1 MTNMNKTQVFRI
13 TANKVADGVAFLRRR
28 IQEGSLMSTQLSE
41 SAQTR
46 RAVSNILK
54 GSAGNLV
61 EWYDLYVYT
70 VFAAYFQS
78 HFFNSKD
85 ELQAGLEAMA
95 VFSTSFLMRPI
106 GAWFF
111 GRYADRKG
119 RKAALTLSVT
129 LMSAGSFAIAI
140 LPTTQQIGVWALI
153 LLILVRLIQGFSVG
167 GEYGTSATYMSEAA
181 TSKRRGFFSSFQYV
195 TLIGG
200 QMLALLVLV
209 ILQNTMDKSALTEWG
224 WRIPFAIGGV
234 AALVVLWLRRSME
247 ETVSEEQVEA
257 AKVPAVAGV
266 AQPGTM
272 KLLFTQYWKPLLICI
287 GVTLGGTVAFYTYT
301 NFILKFMND
310 TSGIA
315 KTDTSVINFWALFI
329 FMLLQP
335 VYGLISDKV
344 GRKPLLLW
352 FGITGVLFTWPLLS
366 TLAGTK
372 DPFTA
377 FLLMMGG
384 LLIVGGYT
392 SINALV
398 KAELFPA
405 SIRALGVGL
414 GYAIANSLFGGTVP
428 LIGAA
433 LQKAGQVDLFFTYV
447 TVAIGHLAAGL
458 HLRAEEQEVHAPG
471 PRTGPR
477 LGARGCPGC
486 ARATAAWTTTR
497 TSSTPR
503 AARATGRSR
512 TGDADD
518 GGLPAT
524 GLRSGSRRPAV
535 VVKAGAA
542 DAAAVLRLGCGR
554 SARAYWALSANR
566 SCRIVAMVP
575 AVNVPAS
582 TT

>member
-1 MTNMNKTQVFRI
+1 
-13 TANKVADGVAFLRRR
+13 
-28 IQEGSLMSTQLSE
+28 MSTQQAAPLSE
-41 SAQTR
+41 AAQTR
-46 RAVSNILK
+46 RAVGNILK

-61 EWYDLYVYT
+61 EWYDVYIYT
-70 VFAAYFQS
+70 AFLAYFQP

-85 ELQAGLEAMA
+85 PLQGALEGMA
-95 VFSTSFLMRPI
+95 VFAVTFLMRPI
-106 GAWFF
+106 GSWFF
-111 GRYADRKG
+111 GRFADRKG

-129 LMSAGSFAIAI
+129 MMSAGSFFIAI
-140 LPTTQQIGVWALI
+140 LPTKDVIGVWALV
-153 LLILVRLIQGFSVG
+153 LLVLARLVQGFSVG

-181 TSKRRGFFSSFQYV
+181 TAKRRGFFSSFQYV

-209 ILQNTMDKSALTEWG
+209 VLQNVLDKEALSGWG
-224 WRIPFAIGGV
+224 WRVPFAIGGV

-247 ETVSEEQVEA
+247 ETVSASQVEA
-257 AKVPAVAGV
+257 AANAKASGE
-266 AQPGTM
+266 AQPGTL
-272 KLLFTQYWKPLLICI
+272 KLLFTKHWKALLICI

-301 NFILKFMND
+301 NFILSFMNT

-315 KTDTSVINFWALFI
+315 KETTSVINFWALFI

-335 VYGLISDKV
+335 VYGIISDKV

-352 FGITGVLFTWPLLS
+352 FGITGVLFTWPLMS
-366 TLAGTK
+366 ALAGTK

-433 LQKAGQVDLFFTYV
+433 LQKAGQVELLFTYV
-447 TVAIGHLAAGL
+447 TVAIGISLLVYIFALKNKKATHLDAEQGHAWSEAPQAGGKDKD
-458 HLRAEEQEVHAPG
+458 A
-471 PRTGPR
+471 
-477 LGARGCPGC
+477 LG
-486 ARATAAWTTTR
+486 
-497 TSSTPR
+497 
-503 AARATGRSR
+503 
-512 TGDADD
+512 
-518 GGLPAT
+518 
-524 GLRSGSRRPAV
+524 V
-535 VVKAGAA
+535 
-542 DAAAVLRLGCGR
+542 
-554 SARAYWALSANR
+554 
-566 SCRIVAMVP
+566 
-575 AVNVPAS
+575 
-582 TT
+582 

>member
-1 MTNMNKTQVFRI
+1 MS
-13 TANKVADGVAFLRRR
+13 
-28 IQEGSLMSTQLSE
+28 IQQAPPLNEA
-41 SAQTR
+41 AQNR

-78 HFFNSKD
+78 HFFNSTD
-85 ELQAGLEAMA
+85 PLQAGLEAMA
-95 VFSTSFLMRPI
+95 VFSTSFLMRPV

-111 GRYADRKG
+111 GRYADRNG

-129 LMSAGSFAIAI
+129 LMSAGSFAIAV
-140 LPTTQQIGVWALI
+140 LPTQSVIGVWAMI
-153 LLILVRLIQGFSVG
+153 LLVLIRLLQGFSVG

-209 ILQNTMDKSALTEWG
+209 VLQNVMPKAELTEWG
-224 WRIPFAIGGV
+224 WRIPFALGGV

-247 ETVSEEQVEA
+247 ETVSADQIRA
-257 AKVPAVAGV
+257 AHVSVAGE

-272 KLLFTQYWKPLLICI
+272 RLLFTGHWRALLICI
-287 GVTLGGTVAFYTYT
+287 GVTMGGTVAFYTYT

-315 KTDTSVINFWALFI
+315 KTETSVINFWALFI

-335 VYGLISDKV
+335 VYGIISDKV

-433 LQKAGQVDLFFTYV
+433 LQKTSQEELFFTYV
-447 TVAIGHLAAGL
+447 TVAIAISLLVYIFALKNKKSTHLDHEQGH
-458 HLRAEEQEVHAPG
+458 
-471 PRTGPR
+471 
-477 LGARGCPGC
+477 
-486 ARATAAWTTTR
+486 AW
-497 TSSTPR
+497 
-503 AARATGRSR
+503 
-512 TGDADD
+512 
-518 GGLPAT
+518 
-524 GLRSGSRRPAV
+524 
-535 VVKAGAA
+535 AA
-542 DAAAVLRLGCGR
+542 DRKEIDKDKDLQNA
-554 SARAYWALSANR
+554 
-566 SCRIVAMVP
+566 
-575 AVNVPAS
+575 
-582 TT
+582 

>member
-1 MTNMNKTQVFRI
+1 
-13 TANKVADGVAFLRRR
+13 
-28 IQEGSLMSTQLSE
+28 MSTQKAAPPSE
-41 SAQTR
+41 AAQTR
-46 RAVSNILK
+46 RAVGNILK

-70 VFAAYFQS
+70 VFAAYFQA

-129 LMSAGSFAIAI
+129 MMSAGSFFIAI
-140 LPTTQQIGVWALI
+140 LPTKDVIGVWALV
-153 LLILVRLIQGFSVG
+153 LLVLARLVQGFSVG

-181 TSKRRGFFSSFQYV
+181 TARRRGFFSSFQYV

-209 ILQNTMDKSALTEWG
+209 VLQNVLDKNALTEWG

-234 AALVVLWLRRSME
+234 AALVVMWLRRSME
-247 ETVSEEQVEA
+247 ETVSASQVEA
-257 AKVPAVAGV
+257 AANAKASGE
-266 AQPGTM
+266 AQPGSL
-272 KLLFTQYWKPLLICI
+272 KLLFTKHWKALLVCI

-301 NFILKFMND
+301 NFILSFMNT

-315 KTDTSVINFWALFI
+315 KETTSVINFWALFI

-335 VYGLISDKV
+335 VYGIISDKI

-352 FGITGVLFTWPLLS
+352 FGITGVLFTWPLMS
-366 TLAGTK
+366 ALAGTK
-372 DPFTA
+372 DPFVA
-377 FLLMMGG
+377 FMLMMGG

-433 LQKAGQVDLFFTYV
+433 LQKAGQVELLFTYV
-447 TVAIGHLAAGL
+447 TVAIGISLLVYIFALKNKKTTHLDD
-458 HLRAEEQEVHAPG
+458 EQGHA
-471 PRTGPR
+471 
-477 LGARGCPGC
+477 
-486 ARATAAWTTTR
+486 WE
-497 TSSTPR
+497 TS
-503 AARATGRSR
+503 
-512 TGDADD
+512 
-518 GGLPAT
+518 
-524 GLRSGSRRPAV
+524 
-535 VVKAGAA
+535 KAA
-542 DAAAVLRLGCGR
+542 DGEERVGAGR
-554 SARAYWALSANR
+554 
-566 SCRIVAMVP
+566 
-575 AVNVPAS
+575 
-582 TT
+582 

>member
-1 MTNMNKTQVFRI
+1 M
-13 TANKVADGVAFLRRR
+13 A
-28 IQEGSLMSTQLSE
+28 SSTLPPEKNHRLKS
-41 SAQTR
+41 
-46 RAVSNILK
+46 ILG

-61 EWYDLYVYT
+61 EWFDWYVYSAFGLYFAPVFFPKGNST
-70 VFAAYFQS
+70 AQLMSVAAVFAV
-78 HFFNSKD
+78 
-85 ELQAGLEAMA
+85 G
-95 VFSTSFLMRPI
+95 FLMRPI
-106 GAWFF
+106 GAWVM
-111 GRYADRKG
+111 GIYADRHG
-119 RKAALTLSVT
+119 RKSGLTLSVT
-129 LMSAGSFAIAI
+129 LMCAGSFLIAI
-140 LPTTQQIGVWALI
+140 TPGFATIGWIAPA
-153 LLILVRLIQGFSVG
+153 LLILARLMQGLSVG
-167 GEYGTSATYMSEAA
+167 GEYGASAVYLSEMAGK
-181 TSKRRGFFSSFQYV
+181 SRRGFFSSFQYV

-209 ILQNTMDKSALTEWG
+209 VLQNVMPKADLGEWG

-247 ETVSEEQVEA
+247 ETLSAEQIEA
-257 AKVPAVAGV
+257 AKVPAIPGQ

-272 KLLFTQYWKPLLICI
+272 KLLFTSYWKPLLICI
-287 GVTLGGTVAFYTYT
+287 GITLGGTVAFYTYT

-335 VYGLISDKV
+335 VYGIISDKV
-344 GRKPLLLW
+344 GRKPLLIW

-372 DPFTA
+372 DPFMA

-433 LQKAGQVDLFFTYV
+433 LQKAGQEELFFTYV
-447 TVAIGHLAAGL
+447 TVAIAISLVVYIFALKNKRSTHLDHEQGHAWEQPVAVGAA
-458 HLRAEEQEVHAPG
+458 V
-471 PRTGPR
+471 
-477 LGARGCPGC
+477 
-486 ARATAAWTTTR
+486 ATPER
-497 TSSTPR
+497 
-503 AARATGRSR
+503 
-512 TGDADD
+512 DDD
-518 GGLPAT
+518 GVLDSP
-524 GLRSGSRRPAV
+524 RR
-535 VVKAGAA
+535 
-542 DAAAVLRLGCGR
+542 
-554 SARAYWALSANR
+554 
-566 SCRIVAMVP
+566 
-575 AVNVPAS
+575 
-582 TT
+582 

>member
-1 MTNMNKTQVFRI
+1 
-13 TANKVADGVAFLRRR
+13 VAGGVAFFPRR

-41 SAQTR
+41 AAQTR
-46 RAVSNILK
+46 RAVGNILK

-70 VFAAYFQS
+70 VFAAYFQA
-78 HFFNSKD
+78 HFFSSKD

-106 GAWFF
+106 GSWFF
-111 GRYADRKG
+111 GRYADRNG

-140 LPTTQQIGVWALI
+140 LPTQDVIGIWALV
-153 LLILVRLIQGFSVG
+153 LLILIRVLQGFSVG

-195 TLIGG
+195 TLVGG

-209 ILQNTMDKSALTEWG
+209 ILQNYLGDGLLKEWG

-247 ETVSEEQVEA
+247 ETVSAEQVQA
-257 AKVPAVAGV
+257 AKAPATAGQ
-266 AQPGTM
+266 AQPGTLR
-272 KLLFTQYWKPLLICI
+272 LLFTQHWKPLLICI

-335 VYGLISDKV
+335 VYGIISDKM

-433 LQKAGQVDLFFTYV
+433 LQKSDQVDLFFTYV
-447 TVAIGHLAAGL
+447 SVAIGVSLLVYIFALKNKKTTHLDREHGHAWDAAG
-458 HLRAEEQEVHAPG
+458 
-471 PRTGPR
+471 
-477 LGARGCPGC
+477 
-486 ARATAAWTTTR
+486 
-497 TSSTPR
+497 
-503 AARATGRSR
+503 
-512 TGDADD
+512 
-518 GGLPAT
+518 
-524 GLRSGSRRPAV
+524 
-535 VVKAGAA
+535 
-542 DAAAVLRLGCGR
+542 
-554 SARAYWALSANR
+554 SARKDDDDDL
-566 SCRIVAMVP
+566 
-575 AVNVPAS
+575 VNA
-582 TT
+582 

>member
-1 MTNMNKTQVFRI
+1 
-13 TANKVADGVAFLRRR
+13 
-28 IQEGSLMSTQLSE
+28 MSTQLSE
-41 SAQTR
+41 AAQTR
-46 RAVSNILK
+46 RAVGNILK

-70 VFAAYFQS
+70 VFAAYFQA

-106 GAWFF
+106 GSWFF
-111 GRYADRKG
+111 GRYADRNG

-140 LPTTQQIGVWALI
+140 LPTQDVIGIWALV
-153 LLILVRLIQGFSVG
+153 LLILIRVLQGFSVG

-181 TSKRRGFFSSFQYV
+181 TSRRRGFFSSFQYV
-195 TLIGG
+195 TLVGG

-209 ILQNTMDKSALTEWG
+209 ILQNTLGNDLLKEWG
-224 WRIPFAIGGV
+224 WRIPFAVGGV

-247 ETVSEEQVEA
+247 ETVSAEQVQA
-257 AKVPAVAGV
+257 AKAPAASGE
-266 AQPGTM
+266 AQPGTLR
-272 KLLFTQYWKPLLICI
+272 LLFTQHWKPLLVCI

-335 VYGLISDKV
+335 VYGIISDKV

-433 LQKAGQVDLFFTYV
+433 LQKSDQVDLFFTYV
-447 TVAIGHLAAGL
+447 TVAIGLSLLVYIFALKNKKTTHLD
-458 HLRAEEQEVHAPG
+458 REQGHAWSG
-471 PRTGPR
+471 
-477 LGARGCPGC
+477 
-486 ARATAAWTTTR
+486 TAA
-497 TSSTPR
+497 S
-503 AARATGRSR
+503 AA
-512 TGDADD
+512 
-518 GGLPAT
+518 PA
-524 GLRSGSRRPAV
+524 G
-535 VVKAGAA
+535 
-542 DAAAVLRLGCGR
+542 
-554 SARAYWALSANR
+554 SARKDDDEDLL
-566 SCRIVAMVP
+566 
-575 AVNVPAS
+575 NV
-582 TT
+582 

>member
-1 MTNMNKTQVFRI
+1 
-13 TANKVADGVAFLRRR
+13 
-28 IQEGSLMSTQLSE
+28 MSTQLSE

-95 VFSTSFLMRPI
+95 VFSTSFLMRPV

-129 LMSAGSFAIAI
+129 IMSAGSFAIAI

-153 LLILVRLIQGFSVG
+153 LLIVVRLVQGFSVG

-209 ILQNTMDKSALTEWG
+209 ILQNTMDKGALTEWG

-247 ETVSEEQVEA
+247 ETVSAEQVEA

-272 KLLFTQYWKPLLICI
+272 KLLFTEHWKPLLICI

-335 VYGLISDKV
+335 VYGIISDKV
-344 GRKPLLLW
+344 GRRPLLLW

-428 LIGAA
+428 LLGAA
-433 LQKAGQVDLFFTYV
+433 FQKAERVDLFFTYV
-447 TVAIGHLAAGL
+447 TVAIAISLLVYIFALKNKKSTHLDHEQGH
-458 HLRAEEQEVHAPG
+458 
-471 PRTGPR
+471 
-477 LGARGCPGC
+477 
-486 ARATAAWTTTR
+486 AWE
-497 TSSTPR
+497 
-503 AARATGRSR
+503 
-512 TGDADD
+512 
-518 GGLPAT
+518 
-524 GLRSGSRRPAV
+524 PAV
-535 VVKAGAA
+535 A
-542 DAAAVLRLGCGR
+542 
-554 SARAYWALSANR
+554 
-566 SCRIVAMVP
+566 P
-575 AVNVPAS
+575 AVSGDGRKDDDKDLVDALRR
-582 TT
+582 

>member
-1 MTNMNKTQVFRI
+1 MGQAALDNMKK
-13 TANKVADGVAFLRRR
+13 APRRGAR
-28 IQEGSLMSTQLSE
+28 EKDPVE
-41 SAQTR
+41 AAATR
-46 RAVSNILK
+46 KAVSNILK

-61 EWYDLYVYT
+61 EWFDLYVYT

-78 HFFNSKD
+78 HFFNSTN

-95 VFSTSFLMRPI
+95 VFATSFLMRPV

-111 GRYADRKG
+111 GRYADRHG

-140 LPTTQQIGVWALI
+140 LPTQEAIGMWAMI
-153 LLILVRLIQGFSVG
+153 LLVFVRLLQGFSVG

-209 ILQNTMDKSALTEWG
+209 ILQNTMSHETLSAWG

-234 AALVVLWLRRSME
+234 AALVVMWLRRSME
-247 ETVSEEQVEA
+247 ETLSAEQVAA
-257 AKVPAVAGV
+257 AKKPAVAGE

-272 KLLFTQYWKPLLICI
+272 KLLFTQYWKQLLVCI
-287 GVTLGGTVAFYTYT
+287 GITLGGTVAFYTYT

-310 TSGIA
+310 TSGIE
-315 KTDTSVINFWALFI
+315 KTQTSVINFWALFI

-335 VYGLISDKV
+335 VYGIISDKV

-366 TLAGTK
+366 LLAKTQN
-372 DPFTA
+372 PVLA
-377 FLLMMGG
+377 FVLMMGG
-384 LLIVGGYT
+384 LVIVGGYT

-398 KAELFPA
+398 KSELFPA

-433 LQKAGQVDLFFTYV
+433 LQKADRIDLFFTYV
-447 TVAIGHLAAGL
+447 TVAIGISLLVYIFALKNKKTTHLDD
-458 HLRAEEQEVHAPG
+458 EQGHAWTGKNPDSQAPG
-471 PRTGPR
+471 TKDQD
-477 LGARGCPGC
+477 
-486 ARATAAWTTTR
+486 
-497 TSSTPR
+497 
-503 AARATGRSR
+503 
-512 TGDADD
+512 GDKKD
-518 GGLPAT
+518 L
-524 GLRSGSRRPAV
+524 V
-535 VVKAGAA
+535 
-542 DAAAVLRLGCGR
+542 DA
-554 SARAYWALSANR
+554 
-566 SCRIVAMVP
+566 
-575 AVNVPAS
+575 
-582 TT
+582 

>member
-1 MTNMNKTQVFRI
+1 
-13 TANKVADGVAFLRRR
+13 
-28 IQEGSLMSTQLSE
+28 MSTQQAAPQSE
-41 SAQTR
+41 AAQTR
-46 RAVSNILK
+46 RAVGNILK

-61 EWYDLYVYT
+61 EWYDVYIYT
-70 VFAAYFQS
+70 AFLAYFQP

-85 ELQAGLEAMA
+85 PLQGALEGMA
-95 VFSTSFLMRPI
+95 VFAVTFLMRPI
-106 GAWFF
+106 GSWFF
-111 GRYADRKG
+111 GRFADRKG

-129 LMSAGSFAIAI
+129 MMSAGSFFIAI
-140 LPTTQQIGVWALI
+140 LPTKDVIGVWALV
-153 LLILVRLIQGFSVG
+153 LLVLARLVQGFSVG

-181 TSKRRGFFSSFQYV
+181 TAKRRGFFSSFQYV

-209 ILQNTMDKSALTEWG
+209 VLQNVLDKNALTEWG

-234 AALVVLWLRRSME
+234 AALVVMWLRRSME
-247 ETVSEEQVEA
+247 ETVSASQVEA
-257 AKVPAVAGV
+257 AANAKASGE
-266 AQPGTM
+266 AQPGTLR
-272 KLLFTQYWKPLLICI
+272 LLFTKHWKALLICI

-301 NFILKFMND
+301 NFILSFMNT

-315 KTDTSVINFWALFI
+315 KETTSVINFWALFI

-335 VYGLISDKV
+335 VYGIISDKV

-372 DPFTA
+372 NPFTA

-433 LQKAGQVDLFFTYV
+433 LQKEGREDLFFTYV
-447 TVAIGHLAAGL
+447 TVAIAISLVIYIFALKNKKSTHLDHEQGHAWEPADAGVAAG
-458 HLRAEEQEVHAPG
+458 APG
-471 PRTGPR
+471 REDDDKD
-477 LGARGCPGC
+477 LI
-486 ARATAAWTTTR
+486 
-497 TSSTPR
+497 
-503 AARATGRSR
+503 
-512 TGDADD
+512 DA
-518 GGLPAT
+518 
-524 GLRSGSRRPAV
+524 SRR
-535 VVKAGAA
+535 
-542 DAAAVLRLGCGR
+542 
-554 SARAYWALSANR
+554 
-566 SCRIVAMVP
+566 
-575 AVNVPAS
+575 
-582 TT
+582 

>member
-1 MTNMNKTQVFRI
+1 
-13 TANKVADGVAFLRRR
+13 
-28 IQEGSLMSTQLSE
+28 MSTQQTAVVSE

-85 ELQAGLEAMA
+85 DLQAGLEAMA

-129 LMSAGSFAIAI
+129 LMSAGSFAIAV
-140 LPTTQQIGVWALI
+140 LPTTQQVGVWALI
-153 LLILVRLIQGFSVG
+153 LLILIRLIQGFSVG

-209 ILQNTMDKSALTEWG
+209 ILQNALAKDALTEWG

-247 ETVSEEQVEA
+247 ETVSEEQVQA
-257 AKVPAVAGV
+257 AKTPVAAGV

-335 VYGLISDKV
+335 VYGIISDKV

-352 FGITGVLFTWPLLS
+352 FGITGVLFTWPLLA
-366 TLAGTK
+366 TLSNTK

-428 LIGAA
+428 LIGSAF
-433 LQKAGQVDLFFTYV
+433 QKAERVDLFFTYV
-447 TVAIGHLAAGL
+447 TVAIAISLLVYIFALKNKKATHLDQEQGHAWVQAHKDGDK
-458 HLRAEEQEVHAPG
+458 EKDSV
-471 PRTGPR
+471 
-477 LGARGCPGC
+477 GA
-486 ARATAAWTTTR
+486 
-497 TSSTPR
+497 
-503 AARATGRSR
+503 
-512 TGDADD
+512 
-518 GGLPAT
+518 
-524 GLRSGSRRPAV
+524 
-535 VVKAGAA
+535 
-542 DAAAVLRLGCGR
+542 
-554 SARAYWALSANR
+554 
-566 SCRIVAMVP
+566 
-575 AVNVPAS
+575 
-582 TT
+582 